1 MRYAGIIYD
10 DTAAAPGLSLT
21 LFTQGCRFRCKGC
34 HNADMWDY
42 DGGYEFTEETV
53 EKILKGLS
61 KNRIIRNLCIMG
73 GEPLS
78 YDNFGPLLYLLEKV
92 REEYGSTIKIFLWT
106 GYTYEELQKAAE
118 QGSNFET
125 IFSHLDYLIDGR
137 YEEDKRD
144 ITLKMRGSSNQR
156 IFHIVKDSLIELFA
170 SNGSLGMKLDYSI
183 EGEILV
189 SNKLKRA

>member
-1 MRYAGIIYD
+1 MKYSGLIFNDI
-10 DTAAAPGLSLT
+10 TAAPGLCVSF
-21 LFTQGCRFRCKGC
+21 FTQGCPHRCPGC
-34 HNADMWDY
+34 QNASTWDF
-42 DGGYEFTEETV
+42 DGGLDFTSEV
-53 EKILKGLS
+53 LDKIINGLTAQG
-61 KNRIIRNLCIMG
+61 IQRNLCIMG

-78 YDNFGPLLYLLEKV
+78 YDNFGPILYLLEKV
-92 REEYGSTIKIFLWT
+92 REKYGSTVKIFLWT

-118 QGSNFET
+118 QGSTFEA

-156 IFHIVKDSLIELFA
+156 IFHIVKDALIELFA